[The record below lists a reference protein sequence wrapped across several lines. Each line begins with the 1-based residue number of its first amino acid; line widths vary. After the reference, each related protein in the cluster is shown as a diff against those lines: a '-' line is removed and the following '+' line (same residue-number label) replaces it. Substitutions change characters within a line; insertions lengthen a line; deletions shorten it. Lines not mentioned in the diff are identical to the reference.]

1 MSHYIGAED
10 QAQDYLRTT
19 EILTPTPQL
28 TTLHFVP
35 ILSFAFVAVSK
46 QVADKFNPCNKLYNT
61 ISFFES
67 LMRVILINDMILSL
81 SYNTRQ

>member
-19 EILTPTPQL
+19 EILTPAPQL

-35 ILSFAFVAVSK
+35 VLSFAFVAVSK
-46 QVADKFNPCNKLYNT
+46 QVADKLNPCSKLYNT
-61 ISFFES
+61 FF
-67 LMRVILINDMILSL
+67 L
-81 SYNTRQ
+81 